1 MRKKEM
7 RESLKMLK
15 YCQTSK
21 SPHRQQQTVVEVD
34 LEVVEEVVE
43 VELEVVEVNVE
54 VELEVVEVVE
64 DVEVRVE
71 VQTNGKCIPILLT
84 TWFLRILKT
93 AANCIKQQFSI

>member
-21 SPHRQQQTVVEVD
+21 SPHSQQQA
-34 LEVVEEVVE
+34 VVE

-54 VELEVVEVVE
+54 VELEVVE
-64 DVEVRVE
+64 DVEVQVE
-71 VQTNGKCIPILLT
+71 VQTNGKCIPILLM
-84 TWFLRILKT
+84 TWFLRVLKT
-93 AANCIKQQFSI
+93 VPNCIKQQFSI

>member
-21 SPHRQQQTVVEVD
+21 SPHRQQQA
-34 LEVVEEVVE
+34 VVE

-71 VQTNGKCIPILLT
+71 VQTNGKCIPILLM